1 MTLNEFIQELDS
13 INITEQLSEK
23 AIEFYN
29 QLKEKSQNT
38 FTENGK
44 KILVCMQKNTNKYGK
59 FNSKQLGELL
69 FMSPRSVAGAMKK
82 LLNEGY
88 CKKNITNPV
97 TYELTTLGKDVAF
110 DK

>member
-13 INITEQLSEK
+13 IDITTQLSEK

-44 KILVCMQKNTNKYGK
+44 KILICMQQNTDKYNK
-59 FNSKQLGELL
+59 FSSKQLGELL
-69 FMSPRSVAGAMKK
+69 FMPPRSIAGAMKK
-82 LLNEGY
+82 LINEGY
-88 CKKNITNPV
+88 CQKNITNPV
-97 TYELTTLGKDVAF
+97 TYELTILGKSIIL